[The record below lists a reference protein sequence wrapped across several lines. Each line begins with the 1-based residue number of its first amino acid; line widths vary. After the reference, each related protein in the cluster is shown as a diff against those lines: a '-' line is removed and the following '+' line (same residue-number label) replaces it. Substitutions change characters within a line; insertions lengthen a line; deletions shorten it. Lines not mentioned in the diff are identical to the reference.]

1 MDLPGGKGGWFKLAI
16 TNVRVIDGTGAPAK
30 ERMRSSSTTRRSR
43 PSLSGSHPCPDATVI
58 DGTGMTLNPGL
69 IGMHDHQ
76 YYIAH
81 RAAEPHRRRPF
92 APAAARAADDVRLP
106 SQPTSP
112 CS

>member
-1 MDLPGGKGGWFKLAI
+1 MRL
-16 TNVRVIDGTGAPAK
+16 IDGTGALAK
-30 ERMRSSSTTRRSR
+30 EGMTVLINHETIAAVIVRITPM
-43 PSLSGSHPCPDATVI
+43 PEDATVI

-81 RAAEPHRRRPF
+81 RATEPHRRRPF